1 MNKTSTVH
9 SSGKS
14 RGRSTEFSSTTRPST
29 SSETQGQLAVSEG
42 GKKSKRARKN
52 SGEEKSRTRRRDTAS
67 CHDRMLSLEVASW
80 FLPEVRHWYS
90 TFLTVYT
97 STKKDDIAPFKLQ
110 PGDCYQPTWRRSSV
124 TRVLWPPL
132 AALKAWLGRFLKIP
146 SIYPSIR
153 YGIVLLD
160 RLYSG
165 LRKIAPL
172 SNWLERRSS
181 LNENLQRK
189 QNSPF
194 PRYFKRKGV
203 RETLAPERGYGKY
216 TSNMAAKEMW
226 WDVPVCHNYGGT
238 VVNGKAVKLHRL
250 QKETKARRICI
261 ARPRNVRQNFS
272 AKSGTRVF
280 SLHFKGEEGPKPWWQ
295 FPSLFPSKPVQESLL
310 RWNRPLPNRSR
321 GSTTSSKVQTCQE
334 LAEYSSSTKQAVCN
348 GSNVHHCFHDYIS
361 TTSCNFDSGGISKDG
376 PRDKGFSFAPILL
389 TVAFKLKENQIL
401 HRIRQFWD
409 FHGNFYQLITN
420 NLPCYH

>member
-1 MNKTSTVH
+1 M
-9 SSGKS
+9 
-14 RGRSTEFSSTTRPST
+14 
-29 SSETQGQLAVSEG
+29 
-42 GKKSKRARKN
+42 
-52 SGEEKSRTRRRDTAS
+52 
-67 CHDRMLSLEVASW
+67 
-80 FLPEVRHWYS
+80 
-90 TFLTVYT
+90 
-97 STKKDDIAPFKLQ
+97 
-110 PGDCYQPTWRRSSV
+110 
-124 TRVLWPPL
+124 
-132 AALKAWLGRFLKIP
+132 
-146 SIYPSIR
+146 
-153 YGIVLLD
+153 
-160 RLYSG
+160 
-165 LRKIAPL
+165 
-172 SNWLERRSS
+172 
-181 LNENLQRK
+181 
-189 QNSPF
+189 
-194 PRYFKRKGV
+194 
-203 RETLAPERGYGKY
+203 
-216 TSNMAAKEMW
+216 
-226 WDVPVCHNYGGT
+226 
-238 VVNGKAVKLHRL
+238 
-250 QKETKARRICI
+250 
-261 ARPRNVRQNFS
+261 RQNFS

-334 LAEYSSSTKQAVCN
+334 LAEYPSSTKQAVCN